1 MAFQVQQINPID
13 FLPSVAVGVSLPFS
27 AKNVF
32 NSTYTTADAL
42 KSNLINFF
50 LTDTG
55 ERFLNPNFG
64 AGIRS
69 KLFEQMTQDTLDNIE
84 STIRVG
90 ILNWFSNIT
99 ILNIKIQQAQDSN
112 MVTVL
117 FTYSINKTN
126 VQDQLLIN
134 FQQ

>member
-1 MAFQVQQINPID
+1 MAFKVQQINPID
-13 FLPSVAVGVSLPFS
+13 LLPSVAVGVSLPFS

-90 ILNWFSNIT
+90 ISNWFSNIT
-99 ILNIKIQQAQDSN
+99 IVDIKIQQTPDDN

>member
-69 KLFEQMTQDTLDNIE
+69 KLFEQMTSDTLDNIE

-90 ILNWFSNIT
+90 ISNWFNNINVV
-99 ILNIKIQQAQDSN
+99 NIQIQQVPDDHSI
-112 MVTVL
+112 TVF
-117 FTYSINKTN
+117 FTYSIKQTN
-126 VQDQLLIN
+126 VQDQLVIN